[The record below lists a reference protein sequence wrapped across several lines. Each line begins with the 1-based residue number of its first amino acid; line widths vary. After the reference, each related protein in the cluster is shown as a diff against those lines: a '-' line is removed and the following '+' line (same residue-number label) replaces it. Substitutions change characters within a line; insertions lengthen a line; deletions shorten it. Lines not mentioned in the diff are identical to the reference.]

1 MDKTPSPPL
10 LPIFRSQQ
18 QAELLALILGSPTVE
33 YTLAELAVRTEIP
46 YASLHREID
55 RATAAGLIARHN
67 IGRTILVQ
75 ANTTSPYYSGLS
87 DILTKA
93 FGAPWILGQLLNG
106 IAGITAAYIYGSW
119 AARHAGEN
127 GDRPVGDID
136 LLVLGNPD
144 RDHIYAAARTAEQ
157 RLGRPLQITIRSAD
171 WLAHGTGSFHD
182 TVANRPLTEVPITPT
197 DTTQE
202 DPSPISARPR
212 QRQPVPS
219 RAPTTNRRH

>member
-18 QAELLALILGSPTVE
+18 QAELLALILDSPTVE
-33 YTLAELAVRTEIP
+33 YTLAELADRTEIP
-46 YASLHREID
+46 YASLHREIE
-55 RATAAGLIARHN
+55 RATAAGLLTRRN
-67 IGRTILVQ
+67 IGRAFLVQ
-75 ANTTSPYYSGLS
+75 ADTTSPYYSGLS

-93 FGAPWILGQLLNG
+93 FGAPWIIGQLLHG
-106 IAGITAAYIYGSW
+106 IAGITSAYVYGSW
-119 AARHAGEN
+119 AARHAGET

-144 RDHIYAAARTAEQ
+144 RDEIYAAASTAEQ
-157 RLGRPLQITIRSAD
+157 RLGRPVQVTIRSAD

-182 TVANRPLTEVPITPT
+182 TIANRTLTEVPLTPT
-197 DTTQE
+197 DTAPE
-202 DPSPISARPR
+202 EPSPTNARQR

-219 RAPTTNRRH
+219 RVPTTNRRH